1 MLKPLRLK
9 LSLAFMAA
17 TSGLIVLVGGSAYGG
32 LSNYFEKAVD
42 LNLMHRMANQFQ
54 LFGFSLPV
62 ELAEAEAAW
71 LTQQAGTRNAGSL
84 LAYPFPAVEGVEESE
99 EDGGGQ
105 ANHILHELSENVYG
119 SDTLLVFVL
128 PLDENGSLLFNP
140 NPYPLPMEPDLAS
153 SQAALANGSDM
164 RFGRLPSGERVRLL
178 SYRTSPGENPAVL
191 QVGRELA
198 DQDEVLAQLA
208 ASTGIA
214 GVLILGLVG
223 VGSWWLAGRTLV
235 PAQFAWDQQQT
246 FVANASHELRTPLT
260 LLRASTEV
268 ALRGDLGISYRTDRD
283 VLVSILERVPAT
295 AKLAGAAL
303 LIAIVIGVA
312 TGVVAALRQNSL
324 LDTASIML
332 ATMGVSIPNF
342 WLGLLLIY
350 LLAVNL
356 RWLPPSGYGPAYP
369 YLLMPAITL
378 GTGLSA
384 VIARLT
390 RSSMLEVIRQDYV
403 RTARAKG
410 LAERRVVLGHALR
423 NAAIPIVTVVGVQLS
438 GLLSGAV
445 ITERVFSWP
454 GVGRLLVDSIFVRDL
469 PMAQGCVLFIA
480 TVFIGLNL
488 LVDLSYAWLD
498 PRIKYE

>member
-1 MLKPLRLK
+1 MGIWKFIARRL
-9 LSLAFMAA
+9 LLAVPVFIGVTLVTFILMQIVPGDPVALLMEEKAA
-17 TSGLIVLVGGSAYGG
+17 TIDPAAARIIRAKWGLDDPA
-32 LSNYFEKAVD
+32 
-42 LNLMHRMANQFQ
+42 
-54 LFGFSLPV
+54 PV
-62 ELAEAEAAW
+62 QYLKY
-71 LTQQAGTRNAGSL
+71 LRN
-84 LAYPFPAVEGVEESE
+84 
-99 EDGGGQ
+99 
-105 ANHILHELSENVYG
+105 
-119 SDTLLVFVL
+119 
-128 PLDENGSLLFNP
+128 
-140 NPYPLPMEPDLAS
+140 
-153 SQAALANGSDM
+153 
-164 RFGRLPSGERVRLL
+164 
-178 SYRTSPGENPAVL
+178 
-191 QVGRELA
+191 
-198 DQDEVLAQLA
+198 
-208 ASTGIA
+208 
-214 GVLILGLVG
+214 
-223 VGSWWLAGRTLV
+223 
-235 PAQFAWDQQQT
+235 
-246 FVANASHELRTPLT
+246 
-260 LLRASTEV
+260 

-312 TGVVAALRQNSL
+312 MGVVAALRQNSL

-369 YLLMPAITL
+369 YLLMPAVTL

-410 LAERRVVLGHALR
+410 LAERRVVIRHALR

-488 LVDLSYAWLD
+488 VVDLSYAWLD

>member
-1 MLKPLRLK
+1 M
-9 LSLAFMAA
+9 
-17 TSGLIVLVGGSAYGG
+17 SGLWKFVARRLLLAVPVFVGVTLVTFILMQIVPGDPVAL
-32 LSNYFEKAVD
+32 LMEEKAAAIDPAAARVIRAKWGLD
-42 LNLMHRMANQFQ
+42 DPA
-54 LFGFSLPV
+54 PV
-62 ELAEAEAAW
+62 QYLKY
-71 LTQQAGTRNAGSL
+71 LRN
-84 LAYPFPAVEGVEESE
+84 
-99 EDGGGQ
+99 
-105 ANHILHELSENVYG
+105 
-119 SDTLLVFVL
+119 
-128 PLDENGSLLFNP
+128 
-140 NPYPLPMEPDLAS
+140 
-153 SQAALANGSDM
+153 
-164 RFGRLPSGERVRLL
+164 
-178 SYRTSPGENPAVL
+178 
-191 QVGRELA
+191 
-198 DQDEVLAQLA
+198 
-208 ASTGIA
+208 
-214 GVLILGLVG
+214 
-223 VGSWWLAGRTLV
+223 
-235 PAQFAWDQQQT
+235 
-246 FVANASHELRTPLT
+246 
-260 LLRASTEV
+260 

-312 TGVVAALRQNSL
+312 MGVVAALRQNSL

-332 ATMGVSIPNF
+332 ATVGVSIPNF

-410 LAERRVVLGHALR
+410 LAERRVVIRHALR

-480 TVFIGLNL
+480 TIFIGLNL